1 MEPLLDKIAR
11 SVREKESE
19 PLCKRATSFAA
30 VVLRVLI
37 VVLYIVV
44 AIYAHH
50 TAVEKHYNDQFP
62 SGRGFAVCVMFG
74 FSAAF
79 AFTVFAALK
88 SGRVTIGK
96 FGDIRIKRSTDPFVF
111 YLALAGVTAVSLWC
125 FYYGVFFIFDT

>member
-11 SVREKESE
+11 NVREIESA
-19 PLCKRATSFAA
+19 PLYKRATRFVA

-50 TAVEKHYNDQFP
+50 RAVEKHYGDQFP
-62 SGRGFAVCVMFG
+62 SGRGFAVCVMLG

-79 AFTVFAALK
+79 AFGVFAALK
-88 SGRVTIGK
+88 SGLVTFGK

-111 YLALAGVTAVSLWC
+111 YLALAGVTGVSLWC
-125 FYYGVFFIFDT
+125 FYEGVFFIFDT